1 MRHEELDRLQEGLLK
16 QRTIAAMEFTCA
28 VGFVNQHIQS
38 AIWRRIALFFGQER
52 SGGEKRL
59 IEAHKR
65 MMLCDELLLQ
75 LKERPSQE
83 NKEIARQVINGNDIA
98 KIMEG
103 SVKRIERKHQIPWE

>member
-1 MRHEELDRLQEGLLK
+1 MGSV
-16 QRTIAAMEFTCA
+16 A
-28 VGFVNQHIQS
+28 VGFVNNIQS

-75 LKERPSQE
+75 QERL
-83 NKEIARQVINGNDIA
+83 R
-98 KIMEG
+98 
-103 SVKRIERKHQIPWE
+103 KRIKK